1 MGMKAGTQNGC
12 TAQETT
18 SKAQQKM
25 EEGVVLIIY
34 IYNCTIEAYKKHYT
48 YTSVYAHTIIYINM

>member
-1 MGMKAGTQNGC
+1 
-12 TAQETT
+12 
-18 SKAQQKM
+18 M

-34 IYNCTIEAYKKHYT
+34 IYNCTIEAYKKHNT